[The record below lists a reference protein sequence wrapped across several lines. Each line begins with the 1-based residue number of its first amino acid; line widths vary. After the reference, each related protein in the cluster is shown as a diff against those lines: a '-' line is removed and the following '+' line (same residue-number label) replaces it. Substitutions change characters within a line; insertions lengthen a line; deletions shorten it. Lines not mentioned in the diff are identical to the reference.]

1 MNYRTDLTALSIRES
16 EKVEW
21 KENGDDKD
29 IVKSIV
35 KTISAFAND
44 IANVGGGY
52 VVCGAKEIKDEF
64 GFPKVEYTGLTANK
78 LKEIEGKVREH
89 CTRRISP
96 SIAPIVEIIDNPI
109 DNETK
114 ILIFIVTSTS
124 KAHTYRDDETV
135 KYYVRVGRET
145 IEARNGIL
153 SQLLTSKQEVEPFD
167 KRANPKVDETDIDVL
182 LFRDCM
188 NEMKLIQPTKP
199 LESYFS
205 DREQIAEFVPPLC
218 VKKPLDG
225 GLCLRNFALF
235 MFGKKSAIS
244 LNFPDAYTS
253 LSIYNGTDRSEPT
266 AERHLLTGSI
276 TEQTKKAIELL
287 NTQAYTAFDKISE
300 KPNQVKYPIRALQE
314 AVINAIVHRDYE
326 IAEPIRITVFSD
338 RIEIM
343 SPGSLH
349 WGVDKEKFLSG
360 KATAKWR
367 NQSFAYLFNK
377 LQLAQS
383 EGQGIPTIIRTM
395 KEEGCPAPIFEIG
408 TDSVTCI
415 LPAHPRHI
423 IIREIQKI
431 QDKIILGKLDEA
443 KEQTLHL
450 LETDLYNFRVLD
462 LYCEILGKQKNAQ
475 ELFDFLI
482 NKNIDYTIVNSST
495 LLTMVEIL
503 TVKEGDVGYHK
514 LAEDILSIALNGKI
528 EENQIEKAVINL
540 KKMGEPEKVIQ
551 FIDGIMIKHPHFST
565 NSKLLEK
572 RATSKMDLAK
582 KCIDT
587 AKDKKSLPKTKA
599 RAWDM
604 CRQFLNEAEKDL
616 QDALNYADAPN
627 EKFFIEEHG
636 MKFLEKMKEFS
647 KKPDPNKRF
656 HQHKR

>member
-1 MNYRTDLTALSIRES
+1 MDYNIDLKELSTRES
-16 EKVEW
+16 ERVEW
-21 KENGDDKD
+21 KENGDDRD
-29 IVKSIV
+29 VVKSIV

-52 VVCGAKEIKDEF
+52 VVCGAKEIKDKF

-89 CTRRISP
+89 CTNRVTP
-96 SIAPIVEIIDNPI
+96 AIAPIIEIIDNPV
-109 DNETK
+109 NEETK
-114 ILIFIVTSTS
+114 ILVFIITATS
-124 KAHTYRDDETV
+124 KAHTYRDNETV

-153 SQLLTSKQEVEPFD
+153 SQLLTSKQEVDPFD
-167 KRANPKVDETDIDVL
+167 KRANPKVDETDIDFL

-199 LESYFS
+199 LENYFS

-218 VKKPLDG
+218 VKKSLDG

-235 MFGKKSAIS
+235 MFGKKNAIS

-266 AERHLLTGSI
+266 AERHSLTGSI
-276 TEQTKKAIELL
+276 IEQAKKAIELL

-326 IAEPIRITVFSD
+326 IGEPIRITVFSD
-338 RIEIM
+338 RIEVM

-349 WGVDKEKFLSG
+349 WGVDREKFLAG

-395 KEEGCPAPIFEIG
+395 KEEGCPAPVFEIG

-431 QDKIILGKLDEA
+431 
-443 KEQTLHL
+443 
-450 LETDLYNFRVLD
+450 
-462 LYCEILGKQKNAQ
+462 
-475 ELFDFLI
+475 
-482 NKNIDYTIVNSST
+482 
-495 LLTMVEIL
+495 
-503 TVKEGDVGYHK
+503 
-514 LAEDILSIALNGKI
+514 
-528 EENQIEKAVINL
+528 
-540 KKMGEPEKVIQ
+540 
-551 FIDGIMIKHPHFST
+551 
-565 NSKLLEK
+565 
-572 RATSKMDLAK
+572 
-582 KCIDT
+582 
-587 AKDKKSLPKTKA
+587 
-599 RAWDM
+599 RAW
-604 CRQFLNEAEKDL
+604 N
-616 QDALNYADAPN
+616 
-627 EKFFIEEHG
+627 
-636 MKFLEKMKEFS
+636 MKEIS
-647 KKPDPNKRF
+647 KKPNQSKRF
-656 HQHKR
+656 HKYKR